1 MPYTDN
7 TVGANTRNSAFVELL
22 GTRKIFYFDI
32 LFSSPTLMRW
42 VNTFTWNSD
51 MN

>member
-32 LFSSPTLMRW
+32 LFSKS
-42 VNTFTWNSD
+42 NSNEMD
-51 MN
+51 AYIYME